1 MRSEEPSA
9 SSSVVRGLNSSRS
22 TERINQIDQV
32 RAYGIGDVV
41 FLPQLV
47 VCGDQSAGKSSVLES
62 VTNIPFPRK
71 SGLCTRFPTEII
83 LRHNFTA
90 TRIMATIH
98 PHASRPEEKRDA
110 LLQYRRVLADI
121 SELPDVIEQVSALME
136 IRGYADHS
144 LGNAFAFDVLRIEF
158 VGQTNLNL
166 TIVDL
171 PGLISVANEEQTE
184 EDIQLV
190 KDMVKGYVQSSR
202 TIVLA
207 VVQATNDIANQVI
220 IQLARQYDPEG
231 QRTVGIIT
239 KADLI
244 NEGSEASLAQLA
256 NNQANIKL
264 NLGFFLLKNPKP
276 SEIEEGIKPE
286 QRLQRELRFFSEPV
300 WKQHL
305 DMSRIGAENL
315 KLFLQDLLDAHIE
328 KEMPQVVED
337 IRKVLRTTEE
347 SLTRFGQ
354 ARPTVGHI
362 RIFLTQVSTSFAQLV
377 QAALDGNYHGPY
389 YEFFDHVEDSRLRAV
404 VHKINGKFAT
414 DIRTHGKKRVLRP
427 AESEIDWTP
436 DENSIKENNE
446 KELFVTQEE
455 MKNWV
460 KKVYLRTR
468 GRELP
473 GNYNHVLLAELFLEQ
488 SSRWLPIATAH
499 VESIIAIV
507 TRWLQHAIRVVL
519 PEDKLRGDV
528 LAICYQW
535 MEDAGNNAL
544 MEFDKLK
551 KDEQRQPI
559 TYNHYYID
567 NIQKSRHG
575 FLREAVEGAIK
586 NTASSDYHGKL
597 HVSNI
602 PMDIEKF
609 LEAMKRKVNVDMD
622 DQACAESMAG
632 LEAYYKVAIKTFVD
646 NVCRQVV
653 ERHIIAPLPEIFSPV
668 IVSRFTD
675 DELLQIGSE
684 SEKQNRKRE
693 ELRARAKKLRS
704 SLENLQRR

>member
-9 SSSVVRGLNSSRS
+9 PSSVVRGLNSSRS
-22 TERINQIDQV
+22 TERINQIDQI
-32 RAYGIGDVV
+32 RAYGIGNVI

-62 VTNIPFPRK
+62 VTGIPFPRK
-71 SGLCTRFPTEII
+71 NGLCTRFPTEII
-83 LRHNFTA
+83 LRHNSTA
-90 TRIMATIH
+90 TRIMATIY
-98 PHASRPEEKRDA
+98 PHDSKLKEKRDA
-110 LLQYRRVLADI
+110 LLQYRRVLADM

-136 IRGYADHS
+136 IRG
-144 LGNAFAFDVLRIEF
+144 F
-158 VGQTNLNL
+158 
-166 TIVDL
+166 
-171 PGLISVANEEQTE
+171 
-184 EDIQLV
+184 
-190 KDMVKGYVQSSR
+190 R

-244 NEGSEASLAQLA
+244 NEGSEASLAQFA

-276 SEIEEGIKPE
+276 SEIEKGIKPE
-286 QRLQRELRFFSEPV
+286 QRSQRELKFFSEPV

-305 DMSRIGAENL
+305 DISRVGAENL

-328 KEMPQVVED
+328 KEMPQVVEN
-337 IRKVLRTTEE
+337 IRKVLRTIEE
-347 SLTRFGQ
+347 SLTRLGQ

-377 QAALDGNYHGPY
+377 QVALDGNYHGPY
-389 YEFFDHVEDSRLRAV
+389 YDFFDQVEDSRLRAV
-404 VHKINGKFAT
+404 VHKINGQFAT

-427 AESEIDWTP
+427 ADSEINWTL
-436 DENSIKENNE
+436 DENSIKENDE
-446 KELFVTQEE
+446 KELFVTQKE

-499 VESIIAIV
+499 VENIIAIV
-507 TRWLQHAIRVVL
+507 TGWLQHATRVVL
-519 PEDKLRGDV
+519 PEDKLRD
-528 LAICYQW
+528 
-535 MEDAGNNAL
+535 
-544 MEFDKLK
+544 
-551 KDEQRQPI
+551 
-559 TYNHYYID
+559 
-567 NIQKSRHG
+567 
-575 FLREAVEGAIK
+575 IK
-586 NTASSDYHGKL
+586 
-597 HVSNI
+597 
-602 PMDIEKF
+602 KF
-609 LEAMKRKVNVDMD
+609 LEAIKRKVNVDMD
-622 DQACAESMAG
+622 DQACAKALAG

-653 ERHIIAPLPEIFSPV
+653 ERHIITPLPKIFSP
-668 IVSRFTD
+668 ITVSRFTD
-675 DELLQIGSE
+675 DELLQIGAE

-693 ELRARAKKLRS
+693 KLKSRANKLRS
-704 SLENLQRR
+704 SFKNLQRR

>member
-9 SSSVVRGLNSSRS
+9 PSSVVRGLNSSRS
-22 TERINQIDQV
+22 TERINQIDQI
-32 RAYGIGDVV
+32 RAYGIGNVI

-62 VTNIPFPRK
+62 VTGIPFPRK
-71 SGLCTRFPTEII
+71 NGLCTRFPTEII
-83 LRHNFTA
+83 LRHNSTA

-98 PHASRPEEKRDA
+98 PHDSKLKEKRDA
-110 LLQYRRVLADI
+110 LLQYRRVLADM
-121 SELPDVIEQVSALME
+121 SELPNVIEQVSALME
-136 IRGYADHS
+136 IRGYADHNF
-144 LGNAFAFDVLRIEF
+144 GNAFASDILRIEF
-158 VGQTNLNL
+158 TGQTNLNL

-190 KDMVKGYVQSSR
+190 KDM
-202 TIVLA
+202 
-207 VVQATNDIANQVI
+207 ATNDIANQVI

-244 NEGSEASLAQLA
+244 NEGSEASLAQFA

-276 SEIEEGIKPE
+276 SEIEKGIKPE
-286 QRLQRELRFFSEPV
+286 QRSQRELKFFSEPV

-305 DMSRIGAENL
+305 DISRVGAENL

-328 KEMPQVVED
+328 KEMPQVVEN
-337 IRKVLRTTEE
+337 IRKVLRTIEE
-347 SLTRFGQ
+347 SLTRLGQ

-389 YEFFDHVEDSRLRAV
+389 YDFFDQVEDSRLRAV
-404 VHKINGKFAT
+404 VHKINGQFAT

-427 AESEIDWTP
+427 ADSEINWTL
-436 DENSIKENNE
+436 DENSIKENDE
-446 KELFVTQEE
+446 KELFVTQKE

-499 VESIIAIV
+499 VENIIAIV
-507 TRWLQHAIRVVL
+507 TGWLQHATRVVL
-519 PEDKLRGDV
+519 PEDKLRD
-528 LAICYQW
+528 
-535 MEDAGNNAL
+535 
-544 MEFDKLK
+544 
-551 KDEQRQPI
+551 
-559 TYNHYYID
+559 
-567 NIQKSRHG
+567 
-575 FLREAVEGAIK
+575 IK
-586 NTASSDYHGKL
+586 
-597 HVSNI
+597 
-602 PMDIEKF
+602 KF
-609 LEAMKRKVNVDMD
+609 LEAIKRKVNVDMD
-622 DQACAESMAG
+622 DQACAKALAG
-632 LEAYYKVAIKTFVD
+632 LETYYKVAIKTFVD

-653 ERHIIAPLPEIFSPV
+653 ERHIIAPLPKIFSP
-668 IVSRFTD
+668 ITVSRFTD
-675 DELLQIGSE
+675 DELLQIGAE

-693 ELRARAKKLRS
+693 KLKNRANKLRS
-704 SLENLQRR
+704 SLKNLQRR

>member
-32 RAYGIGDVV
+32 RAYRIGDVV
-41 FLPQLV
+41 SLPQLV

-83 LRHNFTA
+83 LRHNSTA

-98 PHASRPEEKRDA
+98 PHASRPQEKRDA

-144 LGNAFAFDVLRIEF
+144 LGNAFASDVLRIEF

-220 IQLARQYDPEG
+220 IQLARHYDPEARPAWRSL
-231 QRTVGIIT
+231 RTIRPT
-239 KADLI
+239 SSS
-244 NEGSEASLAQLA
+244 NLA
-256 NNQANIKL
+256 
-264 NLGFFLLKNPKP
+264 FSSLKNPKP

-286 QRLQRELRFFSEPV
+286 QRSQRELRLFSEPV

-305 DMSRIGAENL
+305 DMSRVGAENL

-337 IRKVLRTTEE
+337 IRKVLHTTEE
-347 SLTRFGQ
+347 SLTRLGQ

-362 RIFLTQVSTSFAQLV
+362 RIFLTQVSTSFVQMV

-389 YEFFDHVEDSRLRAV
+389 YESFDHVEDSRLRAV
-404 VHKINGKFAT
+404 VHKTNGKFAT

-427 AESEIDWTP
+427 VESEIDWTL

-460 KKVYLRTR
+460 KKVCPYMVVESGTTDMVQVYLRTR

-507 TRWLQHAIRVVL
+507 TGWLQHATRVVL
-519 PEDKLRGDV
+519 PED
-528 LAICYQW
+528 
-535 MEDAGNNAL
+535 
-544 MEFDKLK
+544 
-551 KDEQRQPI
+551 
-559 TYNHYYID
+559 
-567 NIQKSRHG
+567 
-575 FLREAVEGAIK
+575 
-586 NTASSDYHGKL
+586 
-597 HVSNI
+597 
-602 PMDIEKF
+602 
-609 LEAMKRKVNVDMD
+609 
-622 DQACAESMAG
+622 
-632 LEAYYKVAIKTFVD
+632 
-646 NVCRQVV
+646 
-653 ERHIIAPLPEIFSPV
+653 
-668 IVSRFTD
+668 
-675 DELLQIGSE
+675 
-684 SEKQNRKRE
+684 
-693 ELRARAKKLRS
+693 
-704 SLENLQRR
+704 

>member
-1 MRSEEPSA
+1 
-9 SSSVVRGLNSSRS
+9 S

-41 FLPQLV
+41 SLPLLV

-83 LRHNFTA
+83 IRHNSTA

-144 LGNAFAFDVLRIEF
+144 FGNAFASDVLRIEF

-171 PGLISVANEEQTE
+171 PGLISVANKEQTE

-190 KDMVKGYVQSSR
+190 KDMVKGY
-202 TIVLA
+202 
-207 VVQATNDIANQVI
+207 
-220 IQLARQYDPEG
+220 LARQYDPEG

-286 QRLQRELRFFSEPV
+286 QRSQRELRFFSEPV

-305 DMSRIGAENL
+305 DMSGVGAENL

-347 SLTRFGQ
+347 SLTRLGQ

-427 AESEIDWTP
+427 AESEIDWAL

-507 TRWLQHAIRVVL
+507 TGWLQHATRVVL

-528 LAICYQW
+528 LAICSQC
-535 MEDAGNNAL
+535 MEDAVNDAF
-544 MEFDKLK
+544 MELDKLK

-575 FLREAVEGAIK
+575 FLREAVEGAIRE
-586 NTASSDYHGKL
+586 TASSDYHGKL

-609 LEAMKRKVNVDMD
+609 LEAMKRKVNVDRTTRH
-622 DQACAESMAG
+622 
-632 LEAYYKVAIKTFVD
+632 VAIKTFVD

-668 IVSRFTD
+668 TVSRFTD

>member
-1 MRSEEPSA
+1 
-9 SSSVVRGLNSSRS
+9 
-22 TERINQIDQV
+22 
-32 RAYGIGDVV
+32 
-41 FLPQLV
+41 
-47 VCGDQSAGKSSVLES
+47 
-62 VTNIPFPRK
+62 
-71 SGLCTRFPTEII
+71 
-83 LRHNFTA
+83 
-90 TRIMATIH
+90 
-98 PHASRPEEKRDA
+98 
-110 LLQYRRVLADI
+110 
-121 SELPDVIEQVSALME
+121 
-136 IRGYADHS
+136 
-144 LGNAFAFDVLRIEF
+144 
-158 VGQTNLNL
+158 
-166 TIVDL
+166 
-171 PGLISVANEEQTE
+171 
-184 EDIQLV
+184 
-190 KDMVKGYVQSSR
+190 
-202 TIVLA
+202 
-207 VVQATNDIANQVI
+207 
-220 IQLARQYDPEG
+220 
-231 QRTVGIIT
+231 
-239 KADLI
+239 
-244 NEGSEASLAQLA
+244 
-256 NNQANIKL
+256 
-264 NLGFFLLKNPKP
+264 
-276 SEIEEGIKPE
+276 
-286 QRLQRELRFFSEPV
+286 
-300 WKQHL
+300 
-305 DMSRIGAENL
+305 MSRIGAENL

-347 SLTRFGQ
+347 SLTRLGQ

-507 TRWLQHAIRVVL
+507 TRWLQHATRVVL

-535 MEDAGNNAL
+535 MEDAGNDAL
-544 MEFDKLK
+544 MELDKLK

-559 TYNHYYID
+559 TYNHYYTD

-586 NTASSDYHGKL
+586 NTASSDYYGKL

-632 LEAYYKVAIKTFVD
+632 LEAYYKVYFTRRHCKVQILKLFD
-646 NVCRQVV
+646 NR
-653 ERHIIAPLPEIFSPV
+653 SP
-668 IVSRFTD
+668 
-675 DELLQIGSE
+675 
-684 SEKQNRKRE
+684 
-693 ELRARAKKLRS
+693 
-704 SLENLQRR
+704 

>member
-9 SSSVVRGLNSSRS
+9 PSSVVRGLNSSRS
-22 TERINQIDQV
+22 TERINQIDQI
-32 RAYGIGDVV
+32 RAYGIGNVI

-62 VTNIPFPRK
+62 VTGIPFPRK
-71 SGLCTRFPTEII
+71 NGLCTRFPTEII
-83 LRHNFTA
+83 LRHNSTA

-98 PHASRPEEKRDA
+98 PHDSKLKEKRDA
-110 LLQYRRVLADI
+110 LLQYRRVLADM

-136 IRGYADHS
+136 IRG
-144 LGNAFAFDVLRIEF
+144 
-158 VGQTNLNL
+158 
-166 TIVDL
+166 
-171 PGLISVANEEQTE
+171 
-184 EDIQLV
+184 
-190 KDMVKGYVQSSR
+190 SR

-244 NEGSEASLAQLA
+244 NEGSEASLAQFA

-276 SEIEEGIKPE
+276 SEIEKGIKPE
-286 QRLQRELRFFSEPV
+286 QRSQRELKFFSEPV

-305 DMSRIGAENL
+305 DISRVGAENL

-328 KEMPQVVED
+328 KEMPQVVEN
-337 IRKVLRTTEE
+337 IRKVLRTIEE
-347 SLTRFGQ
+347 SLTRLGQ

-389 YEFFDHVEDSRLRAV
+389 YDFFDQVEDSRLRAV
-404 VHKINGKFAT
+404 VHKINGQFAT

-427 AESEIDWTP
+427 ADSEINWTL
-436 DENSIKENNE
+436 DENSIKENDE
-446 KELFVTQEE
+446 KELFVTQKE

-499 VESIIAIV
+499 VENIIAIV
-507 TRWLQHAIRVVL
+507 TGWLQHATRVVL
-519 PEDKLRGDV
+519 PEDKLRD
-528 LAICYQW
+528 
-535 MEDAGNNAL
+535 
-544 MEFDKLK
+544 
-551 KDEQRQPI
+551 
-559 TYNHYYID
+559 
-567 NIQKSRHG
+567 
-575 FLREAVEGAIK
+575 IK
-586 NTASSDYHGKL
+586 
-597 HVSNI
+597 
-602 PMDIEKF
+602 KF
-609 LEAMKRKVNVDMD
+609 LEAIKRKVNVDMD
-622 DQACAESMAG
+622 DQACAKALAG

-653 ERHIIAPLPEIFSPV
+653 ERHIIAPLPKIFSP
-668 IVSRFTD
+668 ITVSRFTD
-675 DELLQIGSE
+675 DELLQIGAE
-684 SEKQNRKRE
+684 LEKQNRKRE
-693 ELRARAKKLRS
+693 KLKSRANKLRS
-704 SLENLQRR
+704 SLKNLQRR

>member
-1 MRSEEPSA
+1 M
-9 SSSVVRGLNSSRS
+9 
-22 TERINQIDQV
+22 
-32 RAYGIGDVV
+32 
-41 FLPQLV
+41 
-47 VCGDQSAGKSSVLES
+47 
-62 VTNIPFPRK
+62 
-71 SGLCTRFPTEII
+71 
-83 LRHNFTA
+83 
-90 TRIMATIH
+90 
-98 PHASRPEEKRDA
+98 
-110 LLQYRRVLADI
+110 

-144 LGNAFAFDVLRIEF
+144 LGNAFASDVLRIEF
-158 VGQTNLNL
+158 TGQTNLNL

-286 QRLQRELRFFSEPV
+286 QRSQRELRFFSEPV

-305 DMSRIGAENL
+305 DMSRVGAENL

-347 SLTRFGQ
+347 SLTRLGQ

-389 YEFFDHVEDSRLRAV
+389 YDFFDQVEDSRLRAV
-404 VHKINGKFAT
+404 VHKINGQFAT

-427 AESEIDWTP
+427 ADSEINWTL
-436 DENSIKENNE
+436 DENSIKENDE
-446 KELFVTQEE
+446 KELFVTQKE

-460 KKVYLRTR
+460 KK
-468 GRELP
+468 
-473 GNYNHVLLAELFLEQ
+473 
-488 SSRWLPIATAH
+488 WI
-499 VESIIAIV
+499 
-507 TRWLQHAIRVVL
+507 
-519 PEDKLRGDV
+519 
-528 LAICYQW
+528 
-535 MEDAGNNAL
+535 EDAGNDAL
-544 MEFDKLK
+544 MELDKLR

-559 TYNHYYID
+559 TYNHYYTD

-586 NTASSDYHGKL
+586 ETASSDYHGKL

-622 DQACAESMAG
+622 DQACAEALAG
-632 LEAYYKVAIKTFVD
+632 LEAYYKVAMKTFVD

-653 ERHIIAPLPEIFSPV
+653 ERHIIAPLPKIFSPV
-668 IVSRFTD
+668 TVSRFTD
-675 DELLQIGSE
+675 DELLQIGAE

-693 ELRARAKKLRS
+693 ELRSRANKLRS